1 MSEPR
6 RPAPSE
12 NAEPRRVPFS
22 VPTPVDAEKP
32 LPLPRPSQSA
42 KRPLLVSTRADSE
55 RPIPIPER
63 KSNLTP
69 IFVST
74 RADSERPIPIPAKT
88 APTPR
93 EVAPPEP
100 KPSVVPT
107 APPVVSPV
115 APPTVLVA
123 VPNAAPIPLRTPDGS
138 TVLVATVPVPGYP
151 PAAVPAPPTA
161 VPTQAAPPTVAPTQ
175 AAPPNVAPTQA
186 APPNVVP
193 TQAAPPTVVPM
204 QAAPPTVAPTQAA
217 PPNVVPTQTPSA
229 SPVSPTS
236 DAASAPAPSKRGF
249 FRRRR
254 EKPAK
259 AVEETAP
266 VAAVA
271 VATSQAPVDE
281 ADDLDFLRPPT
292 FFEKAFNDAPGWLAS
307 AVVHLLLLFLL
318 GLLVIKVDLPN
329 PMQLVSQPGMSDE
342 FVFDEV
348 FDDAIENAENEEV
361 EFETSAEDFAES
373 ENIAEI
379 TEVSDY
385 DDPTSAP
392 LSLSDDSLTSE
403 NLAADVDSLL
413 GSLTGDE
420 LSGRGANKAAA
431 LASGGGTEGSE
442 KSVALALAWLA
453 EHQNAD
459 GSWAFAH
466 RCPCSAPGTKNSPN
480 AATAMAVLPFLAAG
494 HTPVEGKYK
503 ENVAA
508 AINFLVAN
516 GKQEQA
522 GLGFNDE
529 GQMYAHGLATIAL
542 CECYAM
548 LSPRAKK
555 KNRELAY
562 AAQAALRF
570 IENAQ
575 HPEDGGW
582 RYNPGDAGD
591 TSVVDWQMMALRSGY
606 VGSLDV
612 SPNVLDGALHFLRD
626 EVGFEGGSRY
636 YYMPGTS
643 ESGATDAIGL
653 LCRLYLDWRPDNE
666 NLLKGVDR
674 LVAAG
679 PNFGNPYY
687 NYYATQ
693 LAHHV
698 GGSRWVRWNGAIR
711 DKLIETQV
719 LEGHE
724 RGSWFPEN
732 ADGHCQTGG
741 RLYATAL
748 NCLVLEVYYRHL
760 PIHQKI
766 QSEPEFDVD
775 FSLE

>member
-1 MSEPR
+1 MSDPR
-6 RPAPSE
+6 RHAPSE
-12 NAEPRRVPFS
+12 NAASNRAPFS
-22 VPTPVDAEKP
+22 LSAPVDAEKP
-32 LPLPRPSQSA
+32 LPLPPRPSLDS
-42 KRPLLVSTRADSE
+42 KTPKTPILVSTHADSE

-63 KSNLTP
+63 KATKP

-74 RADSERPIPIPAKT
+74 QTDSERPIPISSRRDVATPPALPSTPVAT
-88 APTPR
+88 AP
-93 EVAPPEP
+93 
-100 KPSVVPT
+100 S
-107 APPVVSPV
+107 

-123 VPNAAPIPLRTPDGS
+123 VPGAAPIPLTTPAGS
-138 TVLVATVPVPGYP
+138 TVLVAAVPVPQTGAPNPVANPPATATQTNVATVPVSQTGAPNPVATP
-151 PAAVPAPPTA
+151 PATA
-161 VPTQAAPPTVAPTQ
+161 TQTNVAAPSPSETATTEPAT
-175 AAPPNVAPTQA
+175 AA
-186 APPNVVP
+186 
-193 TQAAPPTVVPM
+193 
-204 QAAPPTVAPTQAA
+204 
-217 PPNVVPTQTPSA
+217 
-229 SPVSPTS
+229 
-236 DAASAPAPSKRGF
+236 SKRGW

-254 EKPAK
+254 DERSNPAAPK
-259 AVEETAP
+259 SAPQPTSAP
-266 VAAVA
+266 VAIA
-271 VATSQAPVDE
+271 ATAPS
-281 ADDLDFLRPPT
+281 ADDELDFLRQPS
-292 FFEKAFNDAPGWLAS
+292 FFQKAFNDAPGWLAS
-307 AVVHLLLLFLL
+307 AAVHLLLLFLL
-318 GLLVIKVDLPN
+318 GLFVIKVDLPN

-361 EFETSAEDFAES
+361 EFETSAEDFTES

-392 LSLSDDSLTSE
+392 LSLADDSLSTES
-403 NLAADVDSLL
+403 LASDVDSLL

-459 GSWAFAH
+459 GSWSFEH
-466 RCPCSAPGTKNSPN
+466 RCPCSHPGTKNSPN
-480 AATAMAVLPFLAAG
+480 AATAMAILPFLAAG

-516 GKQEQA
+516 GKPEQA
-522 GLGFNDE
+522 GLGFNDG

-548 LSPRAKK
+548 LSSRAKK
-555 KNRELAY
+555 KYRELGY
-562 AAQAALRF
+562 AAQAAIRF

-591 TSVVDWQMMALRSGY
+591 TSVVGWQMMALRSGY

-626 EVGFEGGSRY
+626 EVAFEGGSRY
-636 YYMPGTS
+636 YYMPGQQ
-643 ESGATDAIGL
+643 ESGATNAIGL
-653 LCRLYLDWRPDNE
+653 LCRLYLDWKPDVE
-666 NLLKGVDR
+666 PLLKGADR
-674 LVAAG
+674 LVESG
-679 PNFGNPYY
+679 PHFGNPYY

-693 LAHHV
+693 LLHHV

-711 DKLIETQV
+711 DRLIETQV

-724 RGSWFPEN
+724 RGSWFPDN
-732 ADGHCQTGG
+732 ADSHCRTGG

-748 NCLVLEVYYRHL
+748 NCLILEVYYRHL

>member
-1 MSEPR
+1 MSDPR
-6 RPAPSE
+6 RPAPAE
-12 NAEPRRVPFS
+12 NAEKNRVPFS
-22 VPTPVDAEKP
+22 VPAPVDAEKP
-32 LPLPRPSQSA
+32 LPLPPRPA
-42 KRPLLVSTRADSE
+42 PNKTPLFVSTHADAE

-63 KSNLTP
+63 KAKTAL
-69 IFVST
+69 FVPT
-74 RADSERPIPIPAKT
+74 RTDSERPIPIPSRRDVPPPPD
-88 APTPR
+88 APS
-93 EVAPPEP
+93 APAPA
-100 KPSVVPT
+100 S
-107 APPVVSPV
+107 AQASPPVVSPS

-123 VPNAAPIPLRTPDGS
+123 VPGAAPIPLATVDGS
-138 TVLVATVPVPGYP
+138 TVLVATVPVPAAP
-151 PAAVPAPPTA
+151 SVPLPATSPLAASPFPAAPSVPLPPTTPPSPVPATA
-161 VPTQAAPPTVAPTQ
+161 
-175 AAPPNVAPTQA
+175 PNVSIP
-186 APPNVVP
+186 VP
-193 TQAAPPTVVPM
+193 A
-204 QAAPPTVAPTQAA
+204 
-217 PPNVVPTQTPSA
+217 TPSA
-229 SPVSPTS
+229 SVPRPETP
-236 DAASAPAPSKRGF
+236 DPETAPSPKRGW

-254 EKPAK
+254 EKTPRP
-259 AVEETAP
+259 ETAAP
-266 VAAVA
+266 VAVA
-271 VATSQAPVDE
+271 ASPLAAPCPSAPDE
-281 ADDLDFLRPPT
+281 TDDELDFLRQPS
-292 FFEKAFNDAPGWLAS
+292 FFEKAFDDAPGWLAS
-307 AVVHLLLLFLL
+307 AVVHLLLLVFL

-392 LSLSDDSLTSE
+392 LSLADDSLTSDA
-403 NLAADVDSLL
+403 LAADVDSLL
-413 GSLTGDE
+413 GSPTGDE

-453 EHQNAD
+453 EHQRAD
-459 GSWAFAH
+459 GSWSFGH
-466 RCPCSAPGTKNSPN
+466 NCPCSAPGTKNSPN

-494 HTPVEGKYK
+494 HTPTEGKYK

-516 GKQEQA
+516 GKTEQA

-555 KNRELAY
+555 KNRELGY
-562 AAQAALRF
+562 AAQAAIRF

-575 HPEDGGW
+575 HPQDGGW
-582 RYNPGDAGD
+582 RYTPGQEGD
-591 TSVVDWQMMALRSGY
+591 TSVVGWQMMALRSGY

-612 SPNVLDGALHFLRD
+612 SQNVLDGALHFLRD

-636 YYMPGTS
+636 YYMPGTG

-666 NLLKGVDR
+666 SLLKGADR
-674 LVAAG
+674 LVESG
-679 PNFGNPYY
+679 PQFGNPYY

-693 LAHHV
+693 LLHHV

-719 LEGHE
+719 LGGHE
-724 RGSWFPEN
+724 RGSWYPEN

-748 NCLVLEVYYRHL
+748 NCLILEVYYRHL

>member
-1 MSEPR
+1 
-6 RPAPSE
+6 
-12 NAEPRRVPFS
+12 
-22 VPTPVDAEKP
+22 
-32 LPLPRPSQSA
+32 
-42 KRPLLVSTRADSE
+42 
-55 RPIPIPER
+55 
-63 KSNLTP
+63 
-69 IFVST
+69 
-74 RADSERPIPIPAKT
+74 
-88 APTPR
+88 
-93 EVAPPEP
+93 
-100 KPSVVPT
+100 
-107 APPVVSPV
+107 
-115 APPTVLVA
+115 
-123 VPNAAPIPLRTPDGS
+123 
-138 TVLVATVPVPGYP
+138 
-151 PAAVPAPPTA
+151 
-161 VPTQAAPPTVAPTQ
+161 
-175 AAPPNVAPTQA
+175 
-186 APPNVVP
+186 
-193 TQAAPPTVVPM
+193 
-204 QAAPPTVAPTQAA
+204 
-217 PPNVVPTQTPSA
+217 
-229 SPVSPTS
+229 
-236 DAASAPAPSKRGF
+236 KRGW

-254 EKPAK
+254 APQTN
-259 AVEETAP
+259 AVEKTPLVVPPTSAS
-266 VAAVA
+266 VAAA
-271 VATSQAPVDE
+271 QPRVDE
-281 ADDLDFLRPPT
+281 SDDELDFLRPPS
-292 FFEKAFNDAPGWLAS
+292 FFEKAFADAPGWLAS
-307 AVVHLLLLFLL
+307 AVVHLLLLFFL

-348 FDDAIENAENEEV
+348 FDDVVENAENEEV

-392 LSLSDDSLTSE
+392 LSLADDSLSTES
-403 NLAADVDSLL
+403 LASDVDSLL

-453 EHQNAD
+453 EHQRAD
-459 GSWAFAH
+459 GSWSFGH
-466 RCPCSAPGTKNSPN
+466 SCPCSHPGTKNSPN

-516 GKQEQA
+516 GKSEQA

-548 LSPRAKK
+548 LSPRAQK
-555 KNRELAY
+555 KNRELGY
-562 AAQAALRF
+562 AAQAAIRF

-591 TSVVDWQMMALRSGY
+591 TSVVGWQMMALRSGY

-626 EVGFEGGSRY
+626 EVAFDGGSCY
-636 YYMPGTS
+636 YYMPGTG
-643 ESGATDAIGL
+643 ESGATNAIGL

-666 NLLKGVDR
+666 NLLKGADR
-674 LVAAG
+674 LVETG
-679 PNFGNPYY
+679 PQFGNPYY

-693 LAHHV
+693 LLHHV

-719 LEGHE
+719 LDGHE
-724 RGSWFPEN
+724 RGSWYPEN

-766 QSEPEFDVD
+766 EGEPEFNVD

>member
-1 MSEPR
+1 MTTPR

-12 NAEPRRVPFS
+12 NAESRRVPLS
-22 VPTPVDAEKP
+22 VPTQTDADKP
-32 LPLPRPSQSA
+32 ILLPPRSVKQ
-42 KRPLLVSTRADSE
+42 PLFVATQTDSE

-63 KSNLTP
+63 KATTP
-69 IFVST
+69 LFVASQT
-74 RADSERPIPIPAKT
+74 DAERPIPVPNR
-88 APTPR
+88 AP
-93 EVAPPEP
+93 VAPPLPTPPALEE
-100 KPSVVPT
+100 KSSSNVVPK
-107 APPVVSPV
+107 A
-115 APPTVLVA
+115 APTVLVA
-123 VPNAAPIPLRTPDGS
+123 TVPGGATVPLTTPDGS
-138 TVLVATVPVPGYP
+138 TVLVATVPIPALGTP
-151 PAAVPAPPTA
+151 NAAVGNVVSNVPANA
-161 VPTQAAPPTVAPTQ
+161 VPTTPAASVPTASAATNGNAVPNARAATNAPT
-175 AAPPNVAPTQA
+175 
-186 APPNVVP
+186 
-193 TQAAPPTVVPM
+193 
-204 QAAPPTVAPTQAA
+204 
-217 PPNVVPTQTPSA
+217 
-229 SPVSPTS
+229 SPVEP
-236 DAASAPAPSKRGF
+236 ASVPETPKR
-249 FRRRR
+249 RRFRR
-254 EKPAK
+254 EKNRSQNAEPAETK
-259 AVEETAP
+259 STRVESTPPPQNESETD
-266 VAAVA
+266 
-271 VATSQAPVDE
+271 DE
-281 ADDLDFLRPPT
+281 LDFLRQPS
-292 FFEKAFNDAPGWLAS
+292 FFEKAFQDAPGWLTS
-307 AVVHLLLLFLL
+307 ALLHLILVFLL

-329 PMQLVSQPGMSDE
+329 PMALVSQPGMSDE

-348 FDDAIENAENEEV
+348 FDNAIENAENEEV

-403 NLAADVDSLL
+403 TLAADVDSLL

-459 GSWAFAH
+459 GSWSFEH

-480 AATAMAVLPFLAAG
+480 AATAMAILPFLAAG

-516 GKQEQA
+516 GKTEQA
-522 GLGFNDE
+522 GLAFNDD

-548 LSPRAKK
+548 LPARAKK
-555 KNRELAY
+555 KNRELGY
-562 AAQAALRF
+562 AAQAAIRF

-575 HPEDGGW
+575 NTEDGGW
-582 RYNPGDAGD
+582 RYNPGDKGD
-591 TSVVDWQMMALRSGY
+591 TSVVGWQMMALRSGV

-612 SPNVLDGALHFLRD
+612 APNVLDGALHFLRD
-626 EVGFEGGSRY
+626 VVAFEGGSRY
-636 YYMPGTS
+636 HYMKDTS
-643 ESGATDAIGL
+643 ESTATSAIGL
-653 LCRLYLDWRPDNE
+653 LCRLYLDWTPDDE
-666 NLLKGVDR
+666 TLLKGVDR
-674 LVAAG
+674 LVEIG
-679 PNFGNPYY
+679 PSFGNPYY

-693 LAHHV
+693 LVHHV

-724 RGSWFPEN
+724 RGSWYPSD

-748 NCLVLEVYYRHL
+748 NCLILEVYYRHL

-766 QSEPEFDVD
+766 QSEPSFDVD

>member
-88 APTPR
+88 APTPP

-151 PAAVPAPPTA
+151 PAAVPAPPNVVPTQAAPPTA
-161 VPTQAAPPTVAPTQ
+161 VPTQAAPPT
-175 AAPPNVAPTQA
+175 VAPTQA

-193 TQAAPPTVVPM
+193 TQAAPPTVVPT
-204 QAAPPTVAPTQAA
+204 QAAPPTA
-217 PPNVVPTQTPSA
+217 VPTQTPSA

-236 DAASAPAPSKRGF
+236 DAESAPAPSKRGF

-271 VATSQAPVDE
+271 VATTQAPVDE

-516 GKQEQA
+516 GKSEQA

-591 TSVVDWQMMALRSGY
+591 TSVVGWQMMALRSGY

>member
-1 MSEPR
+1 MSDPR

-12 NAEPRRVPFS
+12 NAASNRVPFS
-22 VPTPVDAEKP
+22 IPAPVDAEKP
-32 LPLPRPSQSA
+32 LPLPPRPVPT
-42 KRPLLVSTRADSE
+42 KTPLFVSTHADVE

-63 KSNLTP
+63 KARTP
-69 IFVST
+69 LFVST
-74 RADSERPIPIPAKT
+74 RTDSERPIPIPSRIPVPSPPPPPSAPV
-88 APTPR
+88 AAPPTPTPAA
-93 EVAPPEP
+93 AP
-100 KPSVVPT
+100 PSVV
-107 APPVVSPV
+107 APS

-123 VPNAAPIPLRTPDGS
+123 VPGAASIPLTTVDGS
-138 TVLVATVPVPGYP
+138 TVLVATVPVSNVAPPRVAVPTGVP
-151 PAAVPAPPTA
+151 VPAAPANAAPANVAPANAAPVNAAPVNAAPVNAAPASVPVPAPPSSAPRPETPESPTQPTPRRGWFRRRRAADTTA
-161 VPTQAAPPTVAPTQ
+161 V
-175 AAPPNVAPTQA
+175 
-186 APPNVVP
+186 
-193 TQAAPPTVVPM
+193 
-204 QAAPPTVAPTQAA
+204 
-217 PPNVVPTQTPSA
+217 
-229 SPVSPTS
+229 
-236 DAASAPAPSKRGF
+236 AASAP
-249 FRRRR
+249 
-254 EKPAK
+254 
-259 AVEETAP
+259 V
-266 VAAVA
+266 VAAPKS
-271 VATSQAPVDE
+271 ATPLDATPEEDE
-281 ADDLDFLRPPT
+281 LDFLRQPS

-307 AVVHLLLLFLL
+307 AAVHLLLLFFL

-348 FDDAIENAENEEV
+348 FDDVVENAENEEV
-361 EFETSAEDFAES
+361 EFETSAEDFAET

-392 LSLSDDSLTSE
+392 LSLADDSLTSDA
-403 NLAADVDSLL
+403 LAADVDSLL

-459 GSWAFAH
+459 GSWAFH
-466 RCPCSAPGTKNSPN
+466 HNCPCSHPGIQSERGEPTDSVA
-480 AATAMAVLPFLAAG
+480 AATALGILPFLAAG

-508 AINFLVAN
+508 AINFLLTAGRNVENGFSFYDVHSAPSN
-516 GKQEQA
+516 GK
-522 GLGFNDE
+522 
-529 GQMYAHGLATIAL
+529 MYAHGLATIAL
-542 CECYAM
+542 CECYTM

-555 KNRELAY
+555 KYRELGY
-562 AAQAALRF
+562 AAQAAIRF

-582 RYNPGDAGD
+582 RYEPGQEGD
-591 TSVVDWQMMALRSGY
+591 TSVVGWQMMALRSGY

-626 EVGFEGGSRY
+626 EVGFEDGSRY
-636 YYMPGTS
+636 YYMPGQQ

-679 PNFGNPYY
+679 PDFGNPYY

-719 LEGHE
+719 LDGHE
-724 RGSWFPEN
+724 RGSWYPEN
-732 ADGHCQTGG
+732 ADGHCRTGG

-748 NCLVLEVYYRHL
+748 NCLILEVYYRHL

>member
-12 NAEPRRVPFS
+12 NADSPRVPFS
-22 VPTPVDAEKP
+22 VPTPVDTEKP
-32 LPLPRPSQSA
+32 LPLPPRTSTNA
-42 KRPLLVSTRADSE
+42 KRPILVPTRADSE

-63 KSNLTP
+63 NPNLTSL
-69 IFVST
+69 FVPT
-74 RADSERPIPIPAKT
+74 RTDSERPIPIPNRKEP
-88 APTPR
+88 PTPP
-93 EVAPPEP
+93 EVAPRESRPTA
-100 KPSVVPT
+100 VPV
-107 APPVVSPV
+107 APPVVSSA

-123 VPNAAPIPLRTPDGS
+123 VPNAAPIPLRTADGA
-138 TVLVATVPVPGYP
+138 TVLVATVPAPGYP
-151 PAAVPAPPTA
+151 PGAVSAPPTL
-161 VPTQAAPPTVAPTQ
+161 VPPQVAATQTAPLVVPPIQATTPAAPSVVPPVQPATQTAPSVVPPVHPTTTQAASPTVDASKT
-175 AAPPNVAPTQA
+175 AAP
-186 APPNVVP
+186 
-193 TQAAPPTVVPM
+193 
-204 QAAPPTVAPTQAA
+204 
-217 PPNVVPTQTPSA
+217 
-229 SPVSPTS
+229 
-236 DAASAPAPSKRGF
+236 DAVEPAPKRGL

-254 EKPAK
+254 DERSKPAL
-259 AVEETAP
+259 EETTPPPRPTSAP
-266 VAAVA
+266 VA
-271 VATSQAPVDE
+271 TPHVDDSE
-281 ADDLDFLRPPT
+281 DELDFLRQPS
-292 FFEKAFNDAPGWLAS
+292 FFQKAFADAPGWLAS
-307 AVVHLLLLFLL
+307 AVVHLLLFFLL

-348 FDDAIENAENEEV
+348 FDDAIENANEEEV
-361 EFETSAEDFAES
+361 EFETSAEDFTES

-392 LSLSDDSLTSE
+392 LSLADDSLSTES
-403 NLAADVDSLL
+403 LASDVDSLL

-442 KSVALALAWLA
+442 KSVALALAWIA

-459 GSWAFAH
+459 GSWSFAPN
-466 RCPCSAPGTKNSPN
+466 CPCSAPGTKDSPN
-480 AATAMAVLPFLAAG
+480 AATAMAILPFLAAG

-522 GLGFNDE
+522 GLGFNDG

-548 LSPRAKK
+548 LSSRAKK
-555 KNRELAY
+555 KNRELGY
-562 AAQAALRF
+562 AAQAAIRF

-591 TSVVDWQMMALRSGY
+591 TSVVGWQMMALRSGF

-612 SPNVLDGALHFLRD
+612 APNVLDGALHFLRD
-626 EVGFEGGSRY
+626 EVAIEGGSRY
-636 YYMPGTS
+636 YYMPGSS
-643 ESGATDAIGL
+643 ESGATNAIGL
-653 LCRLYLDWRPDNE
+653 LCRLYLDWTPDNAT
-666 NLLKGVDR
+666 LLKGVDR
-674 LVAAG
+674 LVESG
-679 PNFGNPYY
+679 PHFGNPYY

-693 LAHHV
+693 LIHHV

-711 DKLIETQV
+711 DRLIETQV

-732 ADGHCQTGG
+732 ADSHCQVGG

-748 NCLVLEVYYRHL
+748 NCLILEVYYRHL
-760 PIHQKI
+760 PLHQKI
-766 QSEPEFDVD
+766 ESEPEFNVD

>member
-22 VPTPVDAEKP
+22 VPTPLDAEKP
-32 LPLPRPSQSA
+32 LPLPPRPSQRA

-63 KSNLTP
+63 KSNLKTLY
-69 IFVST
+69 VST
-74 RADSERPIPIPAKT
+74 RADSERPIPIPT
-88 APTPR
+88 RNAPTPP
-93 EVAPPEP
+93 EVAPNEP
-100 KPSVVPT
+100 KPTVSPS
-107 APPVVSPV
+107 APPVVASV

-123 VPNAAPIPLRTPDGS
+123 VPDASRSDAPQPNAAE
-138 TVLVATVPVPGYP
+138 
-151 PAAVPAPPTA
+151 PAP
-161 VPTQAAPPTVAPTQ
+161 
-175 AAPPNVAPTQA
+175 
-186 APPNVVP
+186 
-193 TQAAPPTVVPM
+193 
-204 QAAPPTVAPTQAA
+204 
-217 PPNVVPTQTPSA
+217 
-229 SPVSPTS
+229 
-236 DAASAPAPSKRGF
+236 KRGL

-254 EKPAK
+254 EKK
-259 AVEETAP
+259 TNAVEETASAVP
-266 VAAVA
+266 VA
-271 VATSQAPVDE
+271 SPQPPVEETDDE
-281 ADDLDFLRPPT
+281 LDFLRQPS

-307 AVVHLLLLFLL
+307 AVVHLLLFFLL

-329 PMQLVSQPGMSDE
+329 PMKLVSQPGMSDE

-348 FDDAIENAENEEV
+348 FDDVIENAENEDV

-392 LSLSDDSLTSE
+392 LSLADDSLSTES
-403 NLAADVDSLL
+403 LAADVDSLL

-459 GSWAFAH
+459 GSWSFAP
-466 RCPCSAPGTKNSPN
+466 RCNCSAPGTKNSPN

-494 HTPVEGKYK
+494 HTPIEGKYK

-522 GLGFNDE
+522 GLGFNDD

-548 LSPRAKK
+548 LTPRAKK

-562 AAQAALRF
+562 AAQAAIRF

-575 HPEDGGW
+575 NPKDGGW
-582 RYNPGDAGD
+582 RYTPGQEGD
-591 TSVVDWQMMALRSGY
+591 TSVVGWQMMALRSGF

-626 EVGFEGGSRY
+626 EVAIDGGSRY
-636 YYMPGTS
+636 YYMPGSS
-643 ESGATDAIGL
+643 ESGATNAIGL
-653 LCRLYLDWRPDNE
+653 LCRLYLDWKPDNE
-666 NLLKGVDR
+666 TLLKGVDR
-674 LVAAG
+674 LVESG
-679 PNFGNPYY
+679 PQFGNPYY

-693 LAHHV
+693 LIHHV

-724 RGSWFPEN
+724 RGSWYPQD

-748 NCLVLEVYYRHL
+748 NCLILEVYYRHL
-760 PIHQKI
+760 PLHQKI
-766 QSEPEFDVD
+766 ESEPEFNVD

>member
-1 MSEPR
+1 
-6 RPAPSE
+6 
-12 NAEPRRVPFS
+12 
-22 VPTPVDAEKP
+22 
-32 LPLPRPSQSA
+32 
-42 KRPLLVSTRADSE
+42 
-55 RPIPIPER
+55 
-63 KSNLTP
+63 
-69 IFVST
+69 
-74 RADSERPIPIPAKT
+74 
-88 APTPR
+88 
-93 EVAPPEP
+93 
-100 KPSVVPT
+100 
-107 APPVVSPV
+107 
-115 APPTVLVA
+115 
-123 VPNAAPIPLRTPDGS
+123 
-138 TVLVATVPVPGYP
+138 
-151 PAAVPAPPTA
+151 
-161 VPTQAAPPTVAPTQ
+161 
-175 AAPPNVAPTQA
+175 
-186 APPNVVP
+186 
-193 TQAAPPTVVPM
+193 
-204 QAAPPTVAPTQAA
+204 
-217 PPNVVPTQTPSA
+217 A

-236 DAASAPAPSKRGF
+236 DAESAPAPSKRGF

-259 AVEETAP
+259 TVEETAP

-392 LSLSDDSLTSE
+392 LSLADDSLTSDA
-403 NLAADVDSLL
+403 LAADVDSLL

-442 KSVALALAWLA
+442 KSVALALAWFA
-453 EHQNAD
+453 EHQRAD
-459 GSWAFAH
+459 GSWSFGH

-494 HTPVEGKYK
+494 HTTVEGKYK

-508 AINFLVAN
+508 AINFLVEN
-516 GKQEQA
+516 GKAEQA

-542 CECYAM
+542 CESYAM
-548 LSPRAKK
+548 LPARAQKR
-555 KNRELAY
+555 NRELGY
-562 AAQAALRF
+562 AAQAAIRF

-575 HPEDGGW
+575 TPTDGGW
-582 RYNPGDAGD
+582 RYTPGQEGD
-591 TSVVDWQMMALRSGY
+591 TSVVGWQMMALRSGY

-626 EVGFEGGSRY
+626 EVGFEDGSRY
-636 YYMPGTS
+636 YYIPGQQ

>member
-12 NAEPRRVPFS
+12 NAESARVPFS

-32 LPLPRPSQSA
+32 LPLPPRPSQSA

-55 RPIPIPER
+55 RPIPIPKR

-74 RADSERPIPIPAKT
+74 RADSERPIPIPKRA
-88 APTPR
+88 APTPPV
-93 EVAPPEP
+93 VAPYDSQTSAATTAPP
-100 KPSVVPT
+100 L
-107 APPVVSPV
+107 APPVVSSV

-123 VPNAAPIPLRTPDGS
+123 VPNAASIPLTAPDGS
-138 TVLVATVPVPGYP
+138 TVLVATVPVPSFPSG
-151 PAAVPAPPTA
+151 AVPVAPPPVPTLPQA
-161 VPTQAAPPTVAPTQ
+161 TTNVPTPPQATTNVPTQPQATTNVPTQ
-175 AAPPNVAPTQA
+175 PQAPPNVPTQPQA
-186 APPNVVP
+186 TTNVP
-193 TQAAPPTVVPM
+193 TAET
-204 QAAPPTVAPTQAA
+204 
-217 PPNVVPTQTPSA
+217 TPA
-229 SPVSPTS
+229 T
-236 DAASAPAPSKRGF
+236 DKRGWL
-249 FRRRR
+249 RRRR
-254 EKPAK
+254 DKKKNGGEENAI
-259 AVEETAP
+259 AVRPTPAP
-266 VAAVA
+266 VAAVPPPA
-271 VATSQAPVDE
+271 EESDDE
-281 ADDLDFLRPPT
+281 FDFLRQPS
-292 FFEKAFNDAPGWLAS
+292 FLEKAFNDAPGWLAS

-392 LSLSDDSLTSE
+392 LSLADDSLTSDA
-403 NLAADVDSLL
+403 LAADVDSLL

-459 GSWAFAH
+459 GSWSFGH

-516 GKQEQA
+516 GKSEQA
-522 GLGFNDE
+522 GLGFNDD

-542 CECYAM
+542 CETYAM
-548 LSPRAKK
+548 LSPRAQKR
-555 KNRELAY
+555 NRELGY
-562 AAQAALRF
+562 AAQAAIRF

-582 RYNPGDAGD
+582 RYTPGQAGD
-591 TSVVDWQMMALRSGY
+591 TSVVGWQMMALRSGY

-626 EVGFEGGSRY
+626 EVGFEDGSRY

-653 LCRLYLDWRPDNE
+653 LCRLYLDWKPDNE

-679 PNFGNPYY
+679 PDFRNPYY

-693 LAHHV
+693 LVHHV
-698 GGSRWVRWNGAIR
+698 GGSRWMRWNGAIR

-719 LEGHE
+719 LDGHE
-724 RGSWFPEN
+724 RGSWYPEN

-748 NCLVLEVYYRHL
+748 NCLILEVYYRHL

-766 QSEPEFDVD
+766 QSEPTFDVD
-775 FSLE
+775 FTLE

>member
-6 RPAPSE
+6 RPAPAE
-12 NAEPRRVPFS
+12 NAESQRVPFS

-32 LPLPRPSQSA
+32 LPLPPRPSQNV
-42 KRPLLVSTRADSE
+42 KKTLLVPTRVDSE

-63 KSNLTP
+63 NRNLTSLLVP
-69 IFVST
+69 T
-74 RADSERPIPIPAKT
+74 RTDSERPIPIPERGA
-88 APTPR
+88 AVPS
-93 EVAPPEP
+93 VEP
-100 KPSVVPT
+100 KSPAEPPI
-107 APPVVSPV
+107 APPVV
-115 APPTVLVA
+115 AGIATPTVLVA
-123 VPNAAPIPLRTPDGS
+123 VPNAAPIPLTAPDGS
-138 TVLVATVPVPGYP
+138 TVLVATVPVPSFAPG
-151 PAAVPAPPTA
+151 AVPVPLSSAPSPLPQAPTSNLPPQAPTPNLPPQAPTA
-161 VPTQAAPPTVAPTQ
+161 SLPPQAPTPSLPPQ
-175 AAPPNVAPTQA
+175 APPNEP
-186 APPNVVP
+186 
-193 TQAAPPTVVPM
+193 
-204 QAAPPTVAPTQAA
+204 
-217 PPNVVPTQTPSA
+217 
-229 SPVSPTS
+229 
-236 DAASAPAPSKRGF
+236 APAASKRGW

-254 EKPAK
+254 DERSTDAR
-259 AVEETAP
+259 EEIASAP
-266 VAAVA
+266 VAVA
-271 VATSQAPVDE
+271 QPLADE
-281 ADDLDFLRPPT
+281 ESDENLDFLRQPS

-307 AVVHLLLLFLL
+307 AVLHLILLFFL

-329 PMQLVSQPGMSDE
+329 PMELVSQPGMSDE

-348 FDDAIENAENEEV
+348 FDDVIENAENEEV
-361 EFETSAEDFAES
+361 EFETSAEDFVET

-385 DDPTSAP
+385 NDPTSAP
-392 LSLSDDSLTSE
+392 LSLSDDSLTSDA
-403 NLAADVDSLL
+403 LAADVDSLL

-459 GSWAFAH
+459 GSWSFGH
-466 RCPCSAPGTKNSPN
+466 GPRCSCANPGTKNSPN

-516 GKQEQA
+516 GKAEQA
-522 GLGFNDE
+522 GLGFNDD

-548 LSPRAKK
+548 LPPRVKK
-555 KNRELAY
+555 KHRELGY
-562 AAQAALRF
+562 AAQAAIRF

-582 RYNPGDAGD
+582 RYTPGQEGD
-591 TSVVDWQMMALRSGY
+591 TSVVGWQMMALRSGY

-626 EVGFEGGSRY
+626 EVAIDGGSRY
-636 YYMPGTS
+636 YYMPGSS
-643 ESGATDAIGL
+643 ESGATNAIGL
-653 LCRLYLDWRPDNE
+653 LCRLYLDWKPDNE
-666 NLLKGVDR
+666 TLLKGADR
-674 LVAAG
+674 LVESG
-679 PNFGNPYY
+679 PHFGNPYY

-693 LAHHV
+693 LLHHV

-711 DKLIETQV
+711 DKLIESQV

-724 RGSWFPEN
+724 RGSWYPQD
-732 ADGHCQTGG
+732 ADGHCQIGG

-748 NCLVLEVYYRHL
+748 NCLILEVYYRHL

>member
-1 MSEPR
+1 MSESR
-6 RPAPSE
+6 RSAPAE
-12 NAEPRRVPFS
+12 NVESRRVPFS

-32 LPLPRPSQSA
+32 LPLPPRPSQTA
-42 KRPLLVSTRADSE
+42 KRQILVSTRADSE

-63 KSNLTP
+63 NPNLTSL
-69 IFVST
+69 FVPT
-74 RADSERPIPIPAKT
+74 RTDSERPIPIPERN
-88 APTPR
+88 APVASPVVAPR
-93 EVAPPEP
+93 EPR
-100 KPSVVPT
+100 PSVATP
-107 APPVVSPV
+107 AASPV

-123 VPNAAPIPLRTPDGS
+123 VPGAASIPLTTVDGS

-151 PAAVPAPPTA
+151 SGAV
-161 VPTQAAPPTVAPTQ
+161 AAPPQVAPTVATPQ
-175 AAPPNVAPTQA
+175 TAPTQVAPTVA
-186 APPNVVP
+186 ASPTAPTQVVP
-193 TQAAPPTVVPM
+193 TDAASPT
-204 QAAPPTVAPTQAA
+204 APTQSNA
-217 PPNVVPTQTPSA
+217 P
-229 SPVSPTS
+229 
-236 DAASAPAPSKRGF
+236 KRGR

-254 EKPAK
+254 EKSTN

-266 VAAVA
+266 APVAIAVA
-271 VATSQAPVDE
+271 QPLADE
-281 ADDLDFLRPPT
+281 KSDDELDFLRQPS

-307 AVVHLLLLFLL
+307 AVVHLLLLFFL

-329 PMQLVSQPGMSDE
+329 PMQFVSQPGMSDE

-348 FDDAIENAENEEV
+348 FDDVIENAENEEV

-379 TEVSDY
+379 TEVSEY

-403 NLAADVDSLL
+403 NLASDVDSLL

-466 RCPCSAPGTKNSPN
+466 HCPCSAPGTKNSPN

-494 HTPVEGKYK
+494 HTPTEGKYK

-516 GKQEQA
+516 GKSEQA

-555 KNRELAY
+555 KYRELGY
-562 AAQAALRF
+562 AAQSAIRF

-575 HPEDGGW
+575 HPQDGGW

-591 TSVVDWQMMALRSGY
+591 TSVVGWQMMALRSGY

-636 YYMPGTS
+636 YYMPGTG

-666 NLLKGVDR
+666 NLLKGADR
-674 LVAAG
+674 LVESG
-679 PNFGNPYY
+679 PHFNNPYY

-693 LAHHV
+693 LMHHV

-724 RGSWFPEN
+724 RGSWYPEN

-766 QSEPEFDVD
+766 ESEPAFDVE

>member
-1 MSEPR
+1 
-6 RPAPSE
+6 
-12 NAEPRRVPFS
+12 
-22 VPTPVDAEKP
+22 
-32 LPLPRPSQSA
+32 
-42 KRPLLVSTRADSE
+42 
-55 RPIPIPER
+55 
-63 KSNLTP
+63 
-69 IFVST
+69 
-74 RADSERPIPIPAKT
+74 
-88 APTPR
+88 
-93 EVAPPEP
+93 
-100 KPSVVPT
+100 
-107 APPVVSPV
+107 
-115 APPTVLVA
+115 
-123 VPNAAPIPLRTPDGS
+123 
-138 TVLVATVPVPGYP
+138 
-151 PAAVPAPPTA
+151 
-161 VPTQAAPPTVAPTQ
+161 
-175 AAPPNVAPTQA
+175 
-186 APPNVVP
+186 
-193 TQAAPPTVVPM
+193 
-204 QAAPPTVAPTQAA
+204 
-217 PPNVVPTQTPSA
+217 
-229 SPVSPTS
+229 
-236 DAASAPAPSKRGF
+236 
-249 FRRRR
+249 
-254 EKPAK
+254 
-259 AVEETAP
+259 
-266 VAAVA
+266 
-271 VATSQAPVDE
+271 
-281 ADDLDFLRPPT
+281 
-292 FFEKAFNDAPGWLAS
+292 
-307 AVVHLLLLFLL
+307 
-318 GLLVIKVDLPN
+318 
-329 PMQLVSQPGMSDE
+329 
-342 FVFDEV
+342 
-348 FDDAIENAENEEV
+348 
-361 EFETSAEDFAES
+361 
-373 ENIAEI
+373 AEI

-591 TSVVDWQMMALRSGY
+591 TSVVGWQMMALRSGY

-636 YYMPGTS
+636 
-643 ESGATDAIGL
+643 
-653 LCRLYLDWRPDNE
+653 
-666 NLLKGVDR
+666 
-674 LVAAG
+674 
-679 PNFGNPYY
+679 
-687 NYYATQ
+687 
-693 LAHHV
+693 
-698 GGSRWVRWNGAIR
+698 
-711 DKLIETQV
+711 
-719 LEGHE
+719 
-724 RGSWFPEN
+724 
-732 ADGHCQTGG
+732 
-741 RLYATAL
+741 
-748 NCLVLEVYYRHL
+748 
-760 PIHQKI
+760 
-766 QSEPEFDVD
+766 
-775 FSLE
+775 

>member
-12 NAEPRRVPFS
+12 SADPRRVPFS

-32 LPLPRPSQSA
+32 LPLPPRPSQSA
-42 KRPLLVSTRADSE
+42 KRPLLVPTRADSE

-63 KSNLTP
+63 NPNLTTL
-69 IFVST
+69 FVST
-74 RADSERPIPIPAKT
+74 RTDSERPIPIPERNAP
-88 APTPR
+88 PTPP
-93 EVAPPEP
+93 VVPSGEP
-100 KPSVVPT
+100 RPSVALG

-123 VPNAAPIPLRTPDGS
+123 VPNAAPIPLTTPDGS
-138 TVLVATVPVPGYP
+138 TVLVATVPVPGFP
-151 PAAVPAPPTA
+151 PNAVPVAPQA
-161 VPTQAAPPTVAPTQ
+161 VPPQI
-175 AAPPNVAPTQA
+175 
-186 APPNVVP
+186 
-193 TQAAPPTVVPM
+193 PTVVQPTT
-204 QAAPPTVAPTQAA
+204 QAPPAQPTAPQPTTQAPPAQPTAPQPTTQA
-217 PPNVVPTQTPSA
+217 PPAQP
-229 SPVSPTS
+229 
-236 DAASAPAPSKRGF
+236 AAAQDAPSPKRGW

-254 EKPAK
+254 APKTN
-259 AVEETAP
+259 AVEKTPLVVPPTSAS
-266 VAAVA
+266 VAAA
-271 VATSQAPVDE
+271 QPRVDE
-281 ADDLDFLRPPT
+281 SDDELDFLRPPS

-307 AVVHLLLLFLL
+307 AVVHLLLLFFL

-348 FDDAIENAENEEV
+348 FDDVVENAENEEV

-392 LSLSDDSLTSE
+392 LSLADDSLSTES
-403 NLAADVDSLL
+403 LASDVDSLL

-453 EHQNAD
+453 EHQRAD
-459 GSWAFAH
+459 GSWSFGH
-466 RCPCSAPGTKNSPN
+466 SCPCSHPGTKNSPN

-516 GKQEQA
+516 GKSEQA

-548 LSPRAKK
+548 LSPRAQK
-555 KNRELAY
+555 KNRELGY
-562 AAQAALRF
+562 AAQAAIRF

-591 TSVVDWQMMALRSGY
+591 TSVVGWQMMALRSGY

-626 EVGFEGGSRY
+626 EVAFDGGSRY
-636 YYMPGTS
+636 YYMPGTG
-643 ESGATDAIGL
+643 ESGATNAIGL

-666 NLLKGVDR
+666 NLLKGADR
-674 LVAAG
+674 LVETG
-679 PNFGNPYY
+679 PQFGNPYY

-693 LAHHV
+693 LLHHV

-719 LEGHE
+719 LDGHE
-724 RGSWFPEN
+724 RGSWYPEN

-766 QSEPEFDVD
+766 EGEPEFNVD

>member
-6 RPAPSE
+6 RPRTAE
-12 NAEPRRVPFS
+12 NAEPRRSQFS
-22 VPTPVDAEKP
+22 VPSPVDAEKP
-32 LPLPRPSQSA
+32 LPLPPRPSQSA
-42 KRPLLVSTRADSE
+42 KKPLLVSTRADSE

-63 KSNLTP
+63 KNNLTP

-74 RADSERPIPIPAKT
+74 RADSERPIPIPERN
-88 APTPR
+88 APTP
-93 EVAPPEP
+93 PPKVESNGP
-100 KPSVVPT
+100 QTPVVPA

-123 VPNAAPIPLRTPDGS
+123 VPNAAPIPLTAPDGS

-151 PAAVPAPPTA
+151 GAVAPAQA
-161 VPTQAAPPTVAPTQ
+161 VPTQAAPPA
-175 AAPPNVAPTQA
+175 AAPPPDATVPATSQPNAEPT
-186 APPNVVP
+186 PP
-193 TQAAPPTVVPM
+193 QC
-204 QAAPPTVAPTQAA
+204 
-217 PPNVVPTQTPSA
+217 
-229 SPVSPTS
+229 
-236 DAASAPAPSKRGF
+236 GF
-249 FRRRR
+249 FRRR
-254 EKPAK
+254 EKKANAVAK
-259 AVEETAP
+259 SAPVVAATSAPVEE
-266 VAAVA
+266 
-271 VATSQAPVDE
+271 SD
-281 ADDLDFLRPPT
+281 DDLDFLRAPS
-292 FFEKAFNDAPGWLAS
+292 FFEKAFRDAPGWLAS
-307 AVVHLLLLFLL
+307 AVVHLLLLFFL

-392 LSLSDDSLTSE
+392 LSLADDSLSTES
-403 NLAADVDSLL
+403 LASDVDSLL

-459 GSWAFAH
+459 GSWSFSP
-466 RCPCSAPGTKNSPN
+466 RCVCSAPGTKNSPN
-480 AATAMAVLPFLAAG
+480 AATAMAILPFLAAG
-494 HTPVEGKYK
+494 HTPTEGKYK

-516 GKQEQA
+516 GKTEQA

-555 KNRELAY
+555 KHRELGY
-562 AAQAALRF
+562 AAQAAIRF

-575 HPEDGGW
+575 NEKDGGW

-591 TSVVDWQMMALRSGY
+591 TSVVGWQMMALRSGY

-626 EVGFEGGSRY
+626 EVAFEGGSRY
-636 YYMPGTS
+636 YYMPGQQ
-643 ESGATDAIGL
+643 ESGATSAIGL
-653 LCRLYLDWRPDNE
+653 LCRLYLDWKPDDE
-666 NLLKGVDR
+666 TLLKGVDR
-674 LVAAG
+674 LVESG
-679 PNFGNPYY
+679 PHFGNPYY

-693 LAHHV
+693 LIHHV

-724 RGSWFPEN
+724 RGSWFPQD

-748 NCLVLEVYYRHL
+748 NCLILEVYYRHL

-766 QSEPEFDVD
+766 ESEPEFNVD